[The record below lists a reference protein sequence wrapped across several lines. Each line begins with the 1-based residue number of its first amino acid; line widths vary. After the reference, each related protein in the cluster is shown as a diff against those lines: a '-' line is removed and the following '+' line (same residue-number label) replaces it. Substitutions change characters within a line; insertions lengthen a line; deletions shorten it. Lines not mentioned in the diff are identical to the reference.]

1 MPINIQNTSVR
12 TCDEASR
19 NIAAETHVG
28 ILDDRLCLTR
38 NALPA
43 IGRCHLVVI
52 ATKHSINRITNF
64 ASTDTATYKYYN
76 KLMRM
81 DMKIYQVYYL

>member
-43 IGRCHLVVI
+43 IG
-52 ATKHSINRITNF
+52 
-64 ASTDTATYKYYN
+64 
-76 KLMRM
+76 
-81 DMKIYQVYYL
+81 